1 MVSWSMI
8 GDVTS
13 ADGFRGSTMGM
24 RRFFYVASLLV
35 FAAGVPLFVGSTRTG
50 RYFAWTIKSP
60 LTAAFL
66 GANYWAAIVLE
77 VVAARQRVWA
87 RVRVAFVPVLVFTLA
102 TLVVTLVHLDRFH
115 LHGGAFVT
123 RLSTWLW
130 LAIYIV
136 VPPAMIVLGAR
147 QLRVSGADPER
158 SHRFPAFFGRA
169 VAAQAV
175 VLTGL
180 GAALLIAPVSTASIW
195 PWALTPLTGRAI
207 GAWLFGMGLG
217 TAQAVWEDDFE
228 RARIAFVAFGVAV
241 LLQFVALAR
250 YGGELDW
257 PSLSGIAYLA
267 VLFGVLALSVLG
279 LLGERFPIGFSP
291 SGRSRRTG
299 RA

>member
-1 MVSWSMI
+1 VADDSA
-8 GDVTS
+8 DVTS
-13 ADGFRGSTMGM
+13 AERYRGSTPGL
-24 RRFFYVASLLV
+24 RRFFYIAAFLV
-35 FAAGVPLFVGSTRTG
+35 FAAGVPLFLGSTRTD

-66 GANYWAAIVLE
+66 GANYWAAVFLE
-77 VVAARQRVWA
+77 VLAARERVWA
-87 RVRVAFVPVLVFTLA
+87 RVRVAFVPVFVFTLI

-130 LAIYIV
+130 LAIYV
-136 VPPAMIVLGAR
+136 GVPPAMIVLGLR
-147 QLRVSGADPER
+147 QLRVPGVDPER
-158 SHRFPAFFGRA
+158 SHRFPAFFRRA

-217 TAQAVWEDDFE
+217 TAQAVREDDFE
-228 RARIAFVAFGVAV
+228 RARLAFVAFGVAV
-241 LLQFVALAR
+241 LLQLVALAR
-250 YGGELDW
+250 YGGEMDW
-257 PSLSGIAYLA
+257 SSVAGVVYLA
-267 VLFGVLALSVLG
+267 VLFGVLALSVFG
-279 LLGERFPIGFSP
+279 LIG
-291 SGRSRRTG
+291 GRLRTG
-299 RA
+299 LSPGASRA

>member
-1 MVSWSMI
+1 MPP
-8 GDVTS
+8 G
-13 ADGFRGSTMGM
+13 AEYRASTAGL
-24 RRFFYVASLLV
+24 RRFFYVASFLV
-35 FAAGVPLFVGSTRTG
+35 FAAGVPLFLGSTQTG

-77 VVAARQRVWA
+77 ALAARQRVWA

-130 LAIYIV
+130 LAIYV
-136 VPPAMIVLGAR
+136 AVPPAMILLGAL
-147 QLRVSGADPER
+147 QLRVAGVDPPR
-158 SHRFPAFFGRA
+158 SHPFPPLFRCA
-169 VAAQAV
+169 VAAQAL

-217 TAQAVWEDDFE
+217 AAQAAREADFQ
-228 RARIAFVAFGVAV
+228 RARIAFVSFGVAV
-241 LLQFVALAR
+241 ILQFVALAR

-257 PSLSGIAYLA
+257 SSVSGVAYLA
-267 VLFGVLALSVLG
+267 VLLGVLVLSSFG
-279 LLGERFPIGFSP
+279 SID
-291 SGRSRRTG
+291 GRSPAAFS
-299 RA
+299 RAPRAKIT

>member
-1 MVSWSMI
+1 MSS
-8 GDVTS
+8 GPEYRAAT
-13 ADGFRGSTMGM
+13 AGL
-24 RRFFYVASLLV
+24 RRFFYVASFLV
-35 FAAGVPLFVGSTRTG
+35 FAAGVPLFLGSTQTA

-77 VVAARQRVWA
+77 VLGARQRVWA

-102 TLVVTLVHLDRFH
+102 TLVVTMIHLDRFH

-130 LAIYIV
+130 LAIYV
-136 VPPAMIVLGAR
+136 TVPPVMIVLGAR
-147 QLRVSGADPER
+147 QLRLSGVDSAR
-158 SHRFPAFFGRA
+158 SHRFPALFVRA
-169 VAAQAV
+169 VAVEAV

-180 GAALLIAPVSTASIW
+180 GGAFLIAPVSTASIW
-195 PWALTPLTGRAI
+195 PWTLTPLTGRAI

-217 TAQAVWEDDFE
+217 AAQAVWEADFE
-228 RARIAFVAFGVAV
+228 RARIAFVSFGAAV

-257 PSLSGIAYLA
+257 SSVSGVLYVA
-267 VLFGVLALSVLG
+267 VLLGVLALSVCG
-279 LLGERFPIGFSP
+279 SIG
-291 SGRSRRTG
+291 GRSPAVFSRSL
-299 RA
+299 A

>member
-1 MVSWSMI
+1 MI

-13 ADGFRGSTMGM
+13 AEEYRGSTTGI
-24 RRFFYVASLLV
+24 RRFFYVASFLV
-35 FAAGVPLFVGSTRTG
+35 FAAGVPLFLGSTQTA

-77 VVAARQRVWA
+77 VLAARQRMWA
-87 RVRVAFVPVLVFTLA
+87 RVRVAFVPVLVFTFV

-130 LAIYIV
+130 LAIYIA

-169 VAAQAV
+169 VAAEAV

-180 GAALLIAPVSTASIW
+180 GAALLIAPLSTASIW
-195 PWALTPLTGRAI
+195 PWALTPLTGRVI

-217 TAQAVWEDDFE
+217 AAQAAREDDFE

-241 LLQFVALAR
+241 LLQLVALAR

-257 PSLSGIAYLA
+257 SSVSGIAYLA
-267 VLFGVLALSVLG
+267 VLLGVLALSVFG
-279 LLGERFPIGFSP
+279 SLGERFATGFSP
-291 SGRSRRTG
+291 SGHSPRARR
-299 RA
+299 A

>member
-1 MVSWSMI
+1 MI
-8 GDVTS
+8 DGVTS
-13 ADGFRGSTMGM
+13 AGAYRRTTTGL
-24 RRFFYVASLLV
+24 RRFFYVAAFLV
-35 FAAGVPLFVGSTRTG
+35 FAAGVPLFLGSTQTA

-77 VVAARQRVWA
+77 VLAARQRLWA
-87 RVRVAFVPVLVFTLA
+87 RVRVAFVPVFVFTLV

-130 LAIYIV
+130 LAIYIL
-136 VPPAMIVLGAR
+136 VPPAMVILGTR
-147 QLRVSGADPER
+147 QLRVSGTDPER
-158 SHRFPAFFGRA
+158 SCPFHLVFRQA
-169 VAAQAV
+169 VAVEAV

-180 GAALLIAPVSTASIW
+180 GAALLIAPMSTAGIW

-217 TAQAVWEDDFE
+217 AAQAVRENDFG
-228 RARIAFVAFGVAV
+228 RTRIAFVAFGVAV

-257 PSLSGIAYLA
+257 SSVSGVAYLL
-267 VLFGVLALSVLG
+267 VLLGVLALSVVASLG
-279 LLGERFPIGFSP
+279 
-291 SGRSRRTG
+291 G
-299 RA
+299 RAATGISFRTIRA

>member
-1 MVSWSMI
+1 MI

-13 ADGFRGSTMGM
+13 AEEYRGSTTGV
-24 RRFFYVASLLV
+24 RRFFYVASVLV
-35 FAAGVPLFVGSTRTG
+35 FAAGVPLFLGSTQTA

-77 VVAARQRVWA
+77 VLAARQRVWA
-87 RVRVAFVPVLVFTLA
+87 RVRVAFVPVLVFTVV

-147 QLRVSGADPER
+147 QLRVSGTDPAR

-169 VAAQAV
+169 VAGQAV

-195 PWALTPLTGRAI
+195 PWALTPLTGRAV

-217 TAQAVWEDDFE
+217 AAQAAREDDFE
-228 RARIAFVAFGVAV
+228 RARIAFFAFGVAV
-241 LLQFVALAR
+241 LLQLVALAR

-257 PSLSGIAYLA
+257 SSVSGIVYLA
-267 VLFGVLALSVLG
+267 VLLGVLALSVVG
-279 LLGERFPIGFSP
+279 TRGERFPAGFWP
-291 SGRSRRTG
+291 SRRSH
-299 RA
+299 RASRA

>member
-1 MVSWSMI
+1 MI
-8 GDVTS
+8 GDVT
-13 ADGFRGSTMGM
+13 AAEEYRESTTGI
-24 RRFFYVASLLV
+24 RRFFYIASFLV
-35 FAAGVPLFVGSTRTG
+35 FAAGVPLFLGSTQTA

-77 VVAARQRVWA
+77 VLAGRQRVWA
-87 RVRVAFVPVLVFTLA
+87 RVRVAFVPVFVFTLV
-102 TLVVTLVHLDRFH
+102 TLVVTLVHIDRFH

-130 LAIYIV
+130 LAIYVV
-136 VPPAMIVLGAR
+136 VPPAMIVLGLR
-147 QLRVSGADPER
+147 QLRVPGVDRER
-158 SHRFPAFFGRA
+158 SHRFPVVFRRA
-169 VAAQAV
+169 VAAEAV

-180 GAALLIAPVSTASIW
+180 GAALLVAPVPTAAIW

-217 TAQAVWEDDFE
+217 AAQAVREDDFE
-228 RARIAFVAFGVAV
+228 RARIAFVAFGVLV

-250 YGGELDW
+250 YGGELNW
-257 PSLSGIAYLA
+257 SSVSGVAYLA
-267 VLFGVLALSVLG
+267 ALLGVLALSVFG
-279 LLGERFPIGFSP
+279 TLGERFPTGFWSP
-291 SGRSRRTG
+291 GRSPRTG